1 MQPFSKTADLSLPE
15 LKKPN
20 SRDARNIR
28 ELPQLGVSRT
38 PSQGYPRLGREVNN
52 YMPEDYDRPQSDKNK
67 MSMEVSKG
75 ISYLDVVTRVRDI
88 ERKYIDLASSLDR
101 RVQAFI
107 EENPQKI
114 LRHLRNIEDK
124 EVTLWKESQQK
135 QLALQDGLDIVKGS
149 VRENN
154 DGINSL
160 LNQISRRLDENDF
173 KMESVMKGLDSVNRH
188 RAQENRLA
196 ITDKAYDHEH
206 KVGTMEAEIRV
217 LKEALGQE
225 RQKREMFFNDIMQQY
240 QDINNQLHLNGND
253 ILGKFRR
260 HKDDMLEENRRNID
274 QQRKLEEMRIEKIL
288 GDSEYVRSL
297 IRQVENKVED
307 EVNKRL
313 KHEFENKN
321 WMEQKNVPLQTRNQS

>member
-114 LRHLRNIEDK
+114 LRHLRVI
-124 EVTLWKESQQK
+124 
-135 QLALQDGLDIVKGS
+135 
-149 VRENN
+149 RELFYE
-154 DGINSL
+154 IFL
-160 LNQISRRLDENDF
+160 LI
-173 KMESVMKGLDSVNRH
+173 K
-188 RAQENRLA
+188 
-196 ITDKAYDHEH
+196 
-206 KVGTMEAEIRV
+206 
-217 LKEALGQE
+217 
-225 RQKREMFFNDIMQQY
+225 
-240 QDINNQLHLNGND
+240 
-253 ILGKFRR
+253 
-260 HKDDMLEENRRNID
+260 
-274 QQRKLEEMRIEKIL
+274 
-288 GDSEYVRSL
+288 
-297 IRQVENKVED
+297 
-307 EVNKRL
+307 
-313 KHEFENKN
+313 
-321 WMEQKNVPLQTRNQS
+321 